1 MPDTSKTRVDF
12 KRAHNHHYQKLEKQE
27 DLLSEIKN
35 SDHMKLSQEGLKICF
50 KFEIFYVPGK
60 GFKEL
65 VLTKMMREAMDAVQE
80 NKKHV
85 GVTENTLFI
94 RASNV
99 PLNPRQCIR

>member
-27 DLLSEIKN
+27 DLLSKIKN
-35 SDHMKLSQEGLKICF
+35 SEHMKLPQESLKLCF
-50 KFEIFYVPGK
+50 KFEIFYVPG
-60 GFKEL
+60 FKEL
-65 VLTKMMREAMDAVQE
+65 VLTKMIREAKDAVQE

-85 GVTENTLFI
+85 VVTINTLFI
-94 RASNV
+94 RANNV